1 MTAANIYPPMSGS
14 RQAAQPQWAQLFASG
29 VPRAA
34 ESAPRTLHLQIAW
47 ERRANLARHVSSTH
61 DCRLLSLRVL
71 LLCRVGIKSDLMS
84 KLLLS
89 FMFQEYRA

>member
-47 ERRANLARHVSSTH
+47 GDAPTWHGMSAAPTTA
-61 DCRLLSLRVL
+61 DCCHSGYYFYAGWELKVT
-71 LLCRVGIKSDLMS
+71 
-84 KLLLS
+84 
-89 FMFQEYRA
+89 